1 MARKL
6 VTATFQCGWV
16 EDPVPGADAVSYDID
31 ISPDAWCLN
40 ADGSTP
46 FTSTSGRDWPAVRFY
61 RTIGNTRE
69 DVTTRLTEL
78 NLQTYCECDGVS
90 VPLSPGFIA
99 GTYILRP
106 ANASVGY
113 KSVRVAL
120 TGKDASG
127 NTIQL
132 AAKNCSI
139 SQAGVQGDPGPFTP
153 PPMQWADYTTG
164 FRFTDGTEGTAKHVV
179 LHGFAANG
187 RAMCYCCKKS
197 HNKVPNNAA
206 NTTGT
211 EPGTTPGSEYWQTVD
226 GGPFHLLA
234 TDVLLA
240 VNAFINFLSGNAIRL
255 YDATG
260 ANIVGE
266 IMGGSG
272 ILAWLGGSSSNPMW
286 AVDVQGMQ
294 TLGGRSGQRIEL
306 DPSEREMRIFDS
318 SGNLCGV
325 HSGRSIGSNPVP
337 GSGTN
342 TTSEANIASATKT
355 KSGHAEVGNYSQ
367 ATTYTAGE
375 MTVSIPAGGT
385 TEITVPKMHYEMR
398 TIPGSS
404 SVPAAAKVYLEPRV
418 KVYNGTTLVNTFTL
432 EGVSHTGGGSKT
444 VDCPSRTFY
453 QSGAITKIVLEMM
466 CDVVNTAGLSGEFK
480 WDPANPGDKLKAAFK
495 IKRYRCEFGSD
506 GMVVSYDNSNYFYLR
521 HDGTKLVGKFVSN
534 GNTIFST

>member
-1 MARKL
+1 MPTVCNSLQVSRL
-6 VTATFQCGWV
+6 RN
-16 EDPVPGADAVSYDID
+16 GAPAVSYDID
-31 ISPDAWCLN
+31 ISPDAWCLD
-40 ADGSTP
+40 ADGNVPFANFEEYPELRIFRTEGSVRTEVTDLLADSTL
-46 FTSTSGRDWPAVRFY
+46 TCVMLGDGESLIWAK
-61 RTIGNTRE
+61 IGGNGSPW
-69 DVTTRLTEL
+69 RLRVAKNGIGYKTFRVIL
-78 NLQTYCECDGVS
+78 YADGVE
-90 VPLSPGFIA
+90 
-99 GTYILRP
+99 
-106 ANASVGY
+106 
-113 KSVRVAL
+113 
-120 TGKDASG
+120 
-127 NTIQL
+127 L

-342 TTSEANIASATKT
+342 STSEANIASATKT